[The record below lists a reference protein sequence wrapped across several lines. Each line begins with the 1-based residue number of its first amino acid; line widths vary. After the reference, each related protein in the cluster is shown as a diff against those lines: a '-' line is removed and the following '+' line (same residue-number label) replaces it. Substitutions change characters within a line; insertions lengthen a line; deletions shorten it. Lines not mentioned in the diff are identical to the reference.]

1 MSARVAAREEETKVA
16 AQEEEANALV
26 VAAPR
31 EMISIAPQS
40 FALAPQSFSIAPQ
53 SFVHASGIIPK
64 IQNVVSSV
72 NLGVRLDLRKI
83 VQSAKN
89 AEYNPKRF
97 AALVM
102 RLREPRTTA
111 LVFSS
116 GKLVCIG
123 AKSED
128 ESKLASRKYARIIQ
142 KIGFADVQF
151 RDFKIQNIVGSCGI
165 KFPVR
170 LEGLACEHEDYACYE
185 PEMFP
190 GLIYRMVQPKIVI
203 LIFVSGKVVLTG
215 AKTRL
220 EIYEAFEN
228 IFPVLNEF
236 RKTLGPEDEI
246 HEEDE
251 EDDVEEG
258 LQEMLEEPI

>member
-1 MSARVAAREEETKVA
+1 MERKSEATSVSIVGRDTPPERRELSGNTS
-16 AQEEEANALV
+16 LV
-26 VAAPR
+26 LAAPTGR
-31 EMISIAPQS
+31 SIVPVAPG
-40 FALAPQSFSIAPQ
+40 PQ

-72 NLGVRLDLRKI
+72 NLGVKLDLRKI

-97 AALVM
+97 VALVM

-116 GKLVCIG
+116 GKIVCIG

-128 ESKLASRKYARIIQ
+128 EARLASRKYARIIQ
-142 KIGFADVQF
+142 KIGFKDVQF
-151 RDFKIQNIVGSCGI
+151 RDFKIQNIVGSCGV
-165 KFPVR
+165 KFPIR
-170 LEGLACEHEDYACYE
+170 LEGLACDHEDYSCYE

-190 GLIYRMVQPKIVI
+190 GLIYRMVQPKIVL

-228 IFPVLNEF
+228 IYPVLNEF
-236 RKTLGPEDEI
+236 RKPLELGEDEI
-246 HEEDE
+246 HEEED
-251 EDDVEEG
+251 EDDIEEG
-258 LQEMLEEPI
+258 LEDVLEDDAI